1 MTHSIWALARGPRP
15 AARGPRPR
23 KRATKLSCDKGE
35 ERLALPQ
42 SAVTAGSPAARRHPA
57 EYLYVVC
64 TLIRL
69 NPPNQPKAGN
79 TLLKD
84 L

>member
-15 AARGPRPR
+15 R
-23 KRATKLSCDKGE
+23 KRATKLYCDKGE

-42 SAVTAGSPAARRHPA
+42 SAVSAGSPAARRHPA
-57 EYLYVVC
+57 GYLHVVC

-69 NPPNQPKAGN
+69 NPLNQPKVGN